1 MGERA
6 DRAPELGW
14 VLSRTRLLSTFEQH
28 GLDTTIMRAPS
39 GYGKT
44 VLAAQCARLPVFDK
58 ALWVSMHDS
67 DASALSLPAYLGAVL
82 LCADGDLGFGVGGHS
97 GLTAPTATDHIM
109 SVRELLAAYQGET
122 IIVVFDGVNTLSDPG
137 AVHDITQVL
146 QECTSPRSRLVV
158 TCRRIERDEHHHP
171 SKVWVLEPEDLCF
184 SLYEV
189 EQLIEQYMP
198 ETGDRPEAD
207 VLLARF
213 GGQTALTVLTLR
225 HTGVDFEGGR
235 SQDLIWYA
243 ERTVDAISAEMLT
256 CLYAAAVMKDG
267 SVADLNALAVDLHGP
282 VDWRELVSVTPLF
295 AVKSVEM
302 GGRAGFQVHAALAE
316 AARRLAQTRL
326 GVDSLCD
333 VRRHVFA
340 HLELS
345 QRYGA
350 LLSSLQD
357 DATPDEVQGWLER
370 VGEAMLRAAGPTAV
384 EQCMERVSP
393 SVVAMSWRL
402 LLLRAAIF
410 RQQENTRDA
419 MQHAQIAKR
428 IAEIDDD
435 RAGAVACSLM
445 VSRLALDACE
455 FGLVRTVL
463 APLEARASR
472 RLPVESECLVQSY
485 LAVAESQTG
494 HPVAAQRR
502 IQQVREMLSQID
514 ADGEEAA
521 LAANA
526 VATVEGVCGGQWSD
540 VAVLLSPIGCQA
552 QVTPV
557 QRLTV
562 RANYAMAAMETGRI
576 REAINTLVVVLAE
589 VEANRLESQ
598 RAYALGTTSAAYFAM
613 GHVELAREYFDQC
626 DYLHA
631 QLGDSYGYAA
641 ELAAASAGLRASRLT
656 DDALTLVERA
666 HALVIRNISD
676 RSFLLVFVRAE
687 LAASLLATGDV
698 MAGVRLAEAT
708 RSAMDG
714 LPMTMHLLRLDL
726 VLSEAA
732 RQSGDYSG
740 AMRRL
745 ESYRP
750 YILTGSAN
758 TMLSLYIRAFPGLL
772 GVLCSFI
779 DPRELPVH
787 MLRLLPVSIVEEAIM
802 LASDVADPARL
813 LRLRDR
819 LDQCLPDPGMGY
831 EEPIQQ
837 PRSTCRVRLFG
848 GLEVVTDYGVVD
860 DAAWRKRK
868 SRLLFISLV
877 LRRGQV
883 IPRDVL
889 LERFWPDMDEERACR
904 NFHVTWNTMK
914 KALVANGKPSLG
926 EVYVRSSG
934 GSCWALESVTS
945 DLDVFDEAMERL
957 RSAIA
962 SASHNAAIEAAREV
976 ADVYRGDLLPGDLYE
991 ESFTA
996 HRERYKSEFCDGMV
1010 DAATVAEENGDPA
1023 TALRFLR
1030 RVIAIDPWREDV
1042 HQAMMRCLTASGQRS
1057 RAIETYLYCRSRLVD
1072 DLGIDPS
1079 AETVRL
1085 YQAILAMDGG
1095 SAEFGSWP
1103 AIG

>member
-1 MGERA
+1 M
-6 DRAPELGW
+6 
-14 VLSRTRLLSTFEQH
+14 FEQH
-28 GLDTTIMRAPS
+28 GLDTTIIRAPS

-44 VLAAQCARLPVFDK
+44 VLAAQCARLPVFDR

-67 DASALSLPAYLGAVL
+67 DASALSLPAHLGAL
-82 LCADGDLGFGVGGHS
+82 LSCGDGGLGFTIGGHS
-97 GLTAPTATDHIM
+97 ALTAPTATDHIM
-109 SVRELLAAYQGET
+109 SVRELLTAYQGET
-122 IIVVFDGVNTLSDPG
+122 VIVIFDGVNTLSDAG
-137 AVHDITQVL
+137 AVHDLVQVL
-146 QECTSPRSRLVV
+146 QECTSPRSRLLL
-158 TCRRIERDEHHHP
+158 TCRRIERDEHCDP
-171 SKVWVLEPEDLCF
+171 SKVWVLEPEDVCF
-184 SLYEV
+184 SLDEV
-189 EQLIEQYMP
+189 EQLIVQYVT
-198 ETGDRPEAD
+198 EAGNRPEAG
-207 VLLARF
+207 VLMGRF
-213 GGQTALTVLTLR
+213 GGQPALTVLTLR
-225 HTGVDFEGGR
+225 HTGVDFEGGK
-235 SQDLIWYA
+235 SQDIIWYA

-256 CLYAAAVMKDG
+256 GLYVAAVMRDG
-267 SVADLNALAVDLHGP
+267 SVADLNALAADLRVS
-282 VDWRELVSVTPLF
+282 VDWRELASITPLF
-295 AVKSVEM
+295 ALKSLEM

-316 AARRLAQTRL
+316 ATRRLAQTQ
-326 GVDSLCD
+326 VDAD
-333 VRRHVFA
+333 VLRDFRRRVFA

-350 LLSSLQD
+350 LLSSLHD
-357 DATPDEVQGWLER
+357 DAGPDEVQQWLER
-370 VGEAMLRAAGPTAV
+370 VGEAMLRAAGSTGV

-393 SVVAMSWRL
+393 SVIATSWRL

-435 RAGAVACSLM
+435 HAGVVACSLM

-463 APLEARASR
+463 APLDAGFSR
-472 RLPVESECLVQSY
+472 RLPLESECLIQSY

-494 HPVAAQRR
+494 HPVTAQRR
-502 IQQVREMLSQID
+502 IHLVREMLSQID
-514 ADGEEAA
+514 SDGEEAA

-526 VATVEGVCGGQWSD
+526 VATVEGVCGGHWSD
-540 VAVLLSPIGCQA
+540 VAALLSPMCSA
-552 QVTPV
+552 ARVSPL
-557 QRLTV
+557 QRLLI
-562 RANYAMAAMETGRI
+562 RANYAAAAAETGRI
-576 REAINTLVVVLAE
+576 PEAREALEEVLTE
-589 VEANRLESQ
+589 TETNGLQSHL
-598 RAYALGTTSAAYFAM
+598 AYALGTLSVTHFVTGDANTGRSLFS
-613 GHVELAREYFDQC
+613 QC
-626 DYLHA
+626 MYLHEMT
-631 QLGDSYGYAA
+631 GDTYGRAA
-641 ELAAASAGLRASRLT
+641 ELVSTAVNLRAAGRPNE
-656 DDALTLVERA
+656 ARTLVERA
-666 HALVIRNISD
+666 LSIALTRARD
-676 RSFLLVFVRAE
+676 YELLMVQVRAE
-687 LAASLLATGDV
+687 EAASLLATGDV
-698 MAGVRLAEAT
+698 MAGVRLAEST
-708 RSAMDG
+708 RSSIDG

-732 RQSGDYSG
+732 RQGGDYS
-740 AMRRL
+740 AAVRRL
-745 ESYRP
+745 EGYRD
-750 YILTGSAN
+750 YILTGSVN

-779 DPRELPVH
+779 DARELPVH
-787 MLRLLPVSIVEEAIM
+787 MLRLLPVSVVEDAIRIS
-802 LASDVADPARL
+802 SDMTDPVQLQALQGRL
-813 LRLRDR
+813 Q
-819 LDQCLPDPGMGY
+819 QCQPDSEMEHEKPVQR
-831 EEPIQQ
+831 PK
-837 PRSTCRVRLFG
+837 SACRVRLFG
-848 GLEVVTDYGVVD
+848 GLEVLTDYGSVD

-926 EVYVRSSG
+926 EAYVRSSG
-934 GSCWALESVTS
+934 GSCWVLESVTS

-962 SASHNAAIEAAREV
+962 SASHDAAIDAAREV

-996 HRERYKSEFCDGMV
+996 DRERYKSEFCDAMV
-1010 DAATVAEENGDPA
+1010 AAATIAEEHADPA

-1042 HQAMMRCLTASGQRS
+1042 HQAMMRCLAASGQRS
-1057 RAIETYLYCRSRLVD
+1057 RAIETYLYCRSRLVE

-1079 AETVRL
+1079 VETVRL
-1085 YQAILAMDGG
+1085 YQAILAMDGDP
-1095 SAEFGSWP
+1095 AESDPWS